1 MVILCCDLNLVLDT
15 EKKINPKVNNP
26 KARKIVL
33 NLLKEENFTAV

>member
-1 MVILCCDLNLVLDT
+1 MVILCCDINLVLDT
-15 EKKINPKVNNP
+15 EKKNPKVNNP